1 MKFLEKM
8 KNLFTE
14 EVEEVV
20 EEKQIK
26 KEVKQ
31 VEIPAPVI
39 KKEEFKVEDNVEKI
53 SDSAIINREEKVK
66 VPVYFDDKDFEDLQR
81 PVKKVEP
88 VREKPRF
95 TAESLDPKPY
105 QPVIHEKKA
114 FKPSPI
120 ISPVYGVL
128 DQNYTKDDIVPKKDV
143 SISYHRKLDRLT
155 IDDVRQKAYGTLED
169 ELEDTLFGRNG
180 YIETREDNL
189 KNVKESDTLFDGLIE
204 DTKPILS
211 REEYHGTHEEKVV
224 NETKIDSY
232 EKTEEPI
239 RSEVEDLSL
248 EIEKQKAKLDE
259 INKFIKSN
267 VHEEVVEPVE
277 ENNDIMLDDDLNE
290 DHSDIMLHNEVSED
304 DDIVLEEKT
313 EVEKEL
319 DSLEEEIK
327 KDISLSNDEEETL
340 EEGDLF
346 NLIDSMY
353 EKGE

>member
-31 VEIPAPVI
+31 VEIPAPVP
-39 KKEEFKVEDNVEKI
+39 KKEEIKIEDKIEKI
-53 SDSAIINREEKVK
+53 SDSSIINREDKVK
-66 VPVYFDDKDFEDLQR
+66 VPIYFDDKDFEDLQR
-81 PVKKVEP
+81 PIKKVEP
-88 VREKPRF
+88 VREKPKF
-95 TAESLDPKPY
+95 QAESVEAKPY
-105 QPVIHEKKA
+105 QPVVHEKKT

-128 DQNYTKDDIVPKKDV
+128 DQNYTKDDIVAKKDV
-143 SISYHRKLDRLT
+143 SISYHRKLDKLT
-155 IDDVRQKAYGTLED
+155 VDDVRQKAYGTLED

-180 YIETREDNL
+180 YIETKEENL
-189 KNVKESDTLFDGLIE
+189 KSIKENDSLFDGLIE
-204 DTKPILS
+204 DTKPIIT
-211 REEYHGTHEEKVV
+211 REEYHGTHEEK
-224 NETKIDSY
+224 NDESINQK
-232 EKTEEPI
+232 
-239 RSEVEDLSL
+239 EVDNLSL

-267 VHEEVVEPVE
+267 VQEESLKNNDLS
-277 ENNDIMLDDDLNE
+277 ENGDIMLDE
-290 DHSDIMLHNEVSED
+290 QDIEENT
-304 DDIVLEEKT
+304 DIILQEKT

-327 KDISLSNDEEETL
+327 KDISISNEEDDTL

>member
-31 VEIPAPVI
+31 VEIPAPVP
-39 KKEEFKVEDNVEKI
+39 KTEEFKIKSNNEKI
-53 SDSAIINREEKVK
+53 SDSSIINKEEKVK
-66 VPVYFDDKDFEDLQR
+66 VPIYFDDKDFEDLQR

-88 VREKPRF
+88 VKEKPRF
-95 TAESLDPKPY
+95 SSQIVESKPY

-143 SISYHRKLDRLT
+143 SISYHRKLDKLT

-180 YIETREDNL
+180 YIETKEDNL
-189 KNVKESDTLFDGLIE
+189 RSVKESDTLFDGLME
-204 DTKPILS
+204 DAKPILS
-211 REEYHGTHEEKVV
+211 REEYHSTREEKVFP
-224 NETKIDSY
+224 
-232 EKTEEPI
+232 EENI
-239 RSEVEDLSL
+239 EHKSREEVKDLSL
-248 EIEKQKAKLDE
+248 ELEKQKAKLDE
-259 INKFIKSN
+259 INKYIKSN
-267 VHEEVVEPVE
+267 VHEEVLQESIID
-277 ENNDIMLDDDLNE
+277 NDEIMLDE
-290 DHSDIMLHNEVSED
+290 TDINND
-304 DDIVLEEKT
+304 TDIILDEKT

-327 KDISLSNDEEETL
+327 KDISISNDEEETL

>member
-39 KKEEFKVEDNVEKI
+39 KKEEIKLEDNSEKI

-95 TAESLDPKPY
+95 TVEPLESKPY

-180 YIETREDNL
+180 YIETREDSL

-211 REEYHGTHEEKVV
+211 REEYHGTHEEK
-224 NETKIDSY
+224 ID
-232 EKTEEPI
+232 EEVS
-239 RSEVEDLSL
+239 RNEVEDLSL

-267 VHEEVVEPVE
+267 VQEDKLEEDVVE
-277 ENNDIMLDDDLNE
+277 NTDIMLDGQDVLE
-290 DHSDIMLHNEVSED
+290 K
-304 DDIVLEEKT
+304 DDIILEEKT

-327 KDISLSNDEEETL
+327 KDISISEDEEETL

>member
-31 VEIPAPVI
+31 VEIPAPVQKREEI
-39 KKEEFKVEDNVEKI
+39 KIEDKSEKL
-53 SDSAIINREEKVK
+53 SDSSIINRDEKVK
-66 VPVYFDDKDFEDLQR
+66 VPIYFDDKDFEDLQR
-81 PVKKVEP
+81 PIKKVEP
-88 VREKPRF
+88 LREKPKF
-95 TAESLDPKPY
+95 QSETMESKPY
-105 QPVIHEKKA
+105 QPVIHEKKI

-143 SISYHRKLDRLT
+143 SISYHRKLDKLT
-155 IDDVRQKAYGTLED
+155 VDDVRQKAYGTLED

-180 YIETREDNL
+180 YVETKEDNIRSI
-189 KNVKESDTLFDGLIE
+189 KENDSIFDGLVE
-204 DTKPILS
+204 DVKPVLS
-211 REEYHGTHEEKVV
+211 REEYHATHEEK
-224 NETKIDSY
+224 ID
-232 EKTEEPI
+232 EDVDKN
-239 RSEVEDLSL
+239 EVEDLAL

-267 VHEEVVEPVE
+267 VQEEVVE
-277 ENNDIMLDDDLNE
+277 ENKIENADIMLDEQVREE
-290 DHSDIMLHNEVSED
+290 DADIL
-304 DDIVLEEKT
+304 LEEKT

-327 KDISLSNDEEETL
+327 KDISISNEEEDTF